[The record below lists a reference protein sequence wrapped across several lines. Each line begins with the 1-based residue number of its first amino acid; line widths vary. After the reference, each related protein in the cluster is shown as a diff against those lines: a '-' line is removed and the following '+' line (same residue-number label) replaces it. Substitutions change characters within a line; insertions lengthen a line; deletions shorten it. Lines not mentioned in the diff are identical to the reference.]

1 MVLGDSTLK
10 ALTPSVNVP
19 LKISMYLITSS
30 ILYIKVTVS
39 VSLSVFYLFFT
50 YFFFSGVIP
59 LAPVLCGVFWGMG
72 EGRARWS
79 MGRGA
84 PPPPST
90 GRGRTRARKD
100 RARGAR
106 AKKDRARGRAQAR
119 KDRTR
124 ESSTGTLC
132 TRFTLVLIIVAHLY
146 LLLWPVGNLKA
157 WDWNNHES
165 LNLIFV

>member
-79 MGRGA
+79 MGRGGG
-84 PPPPST
+84 PST